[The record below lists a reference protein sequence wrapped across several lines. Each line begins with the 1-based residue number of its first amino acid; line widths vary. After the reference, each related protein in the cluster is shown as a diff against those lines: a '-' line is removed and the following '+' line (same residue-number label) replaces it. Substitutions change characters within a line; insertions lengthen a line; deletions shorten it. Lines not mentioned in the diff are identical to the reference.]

1 MRRKKN
7 SRFLICIIWCKK
19 ERERAE
25 LFFFFKR
32 ARIILKC
39 KTLSNRRFIVCELD
53 YFQVYLINLY

>member
-25 LFFFFKR
+25 LFFFFLR
-32 ARIILKC
+32 EQELFLSVRRCQIDDLLCVNWIIFKY
-39 KTLSNRRFIVCELD
+39 I
-53 YFQVYLINLY
+53 